1 MTPSKLRLKV
11 NFWILLLLFISST
24 NVHSQA
30 LKEESKLFDKPNG
43 SPQGLAISGKTSV
56 KVLERQGFWVRVD
69 VGGRVGWLKA
79 SGLNFSSTPS
89 GPTAIDTGRL
99 GTGNIV
105 STSAA
110 RGLSAK
116 DILAGVPKVE
126 EVQKM
131 QKYVSTE
138 AELKLFVVQGK
149 IVASK
154 QVVEVQSL
162 VVPTSLPAG
171 EEKSSQ
177 PQPTKSGT
185 KRASDDW

>member
-1 MTPSKLRLKV
+1 MTSSRLQMKF
-11 NFWILLLLFISST
+11 NLWILLSIFITST
-24 NVHSQA
+24 NVYSQA
-30 LKEESKLFDKPNG
+30 LKEESRLFDKPNG
-43 SPQGLAISGKTSV
+43 SPQGLAIPGKTSV

-79 SGLNFSSTPS
+79 SSLNFSSTPS

-116 DILAGVPKVE
+116 DILTGVPRVE

-138 AELKLFVVQGK
+138 AELKLFVAQGK
-149 IVASK
+149 IVSSK
-154 QVVEVQSL
+154 QVVEVKSL
-162 VVPTSLPAG
+162 AASTTQPAV
-171 EEKSSQ
+171 EEKASQ
-177 PQPTKSGT
+177 PQPTKSGS

>member
-1 MTPSKLRLKV
+1 MTSREIRLKV
-11 NFWILLLLFISST
+11 NLCILLILFVSNTS
-24 NVHSQA
+24 VYSQA
-30 LKEESKLFDKPNG
+30 LKDESKLFDKPNG
-43 SPQGLAISGKTSV
+43 SPQGLGIPGKTSV

-79 SGLNFSSTPS
+79 SSLNFSSTPS
-89 GPTAIDTGRL
+89 GSTAIDTGRL

-116 DILAGVPKVE
+116 DILTGVPKVE

-138 AELKLFVVQGK
+138 AELKLFVAQGK

-154 QVVEVQSL
+154 QVVEVKSL
-162 VVPTSLPAG
+162 AVPASLPAG
-171 EEKSSQ
+171 EENASQ
-177 PQPTKSGT
+177 PQPMKSGT